1 MCEFQEHSL
10 KESIDRLEA
19 ITGKQE
25 RQISQIKEVFIMMQQ
40 EFWRK
45 VIEHEVNREIEK
57 NKMRKK
63 Q

>member
-1 MCEFQEHSL
+1 MCEFEEDSL
-10 KESIDRLEA
+10 RVSIDRLKT
-19 ITGKQE
+19 ITEKQE
-25 RQISQIKEVFIMMQQ
+25 KQIGQIKEIFIMMQQ

-45 VIEHEVNREIEK
+45 VIEHEVNKEIKK